1 MPVKVLLK
9 EMRIK
14 RGLSQNELARK
25 VEMSLNAIQ
34 HIEYKARAIQLDTL
48 AKLCEALDCQP
59 GDILVYMPNDDGG
72 QRFGVEQEEFKELE
86 QSKDSA
92 DKFSPRTNKRTCS
105 FLPVALEVLDS
116 TNVLESA

>member
-1 MPVKVLLK
+1 MKVLLK

-92 DKFSPRTNKRTCS
+92 DKFSPRSNKRNRS

>member
-1 MPVKVLLK
+1 MKVLLK
-9 EMRIK
+9 EMRTK

-86 QSKDSA
+86 QNKDSA
-92 DKFSPRTNKRTCS
+92 DKFSPRTNKRTRS